1 MAVARS
7 KSAAAALSAAVAQRK
22 FEKEYLCLV
31 RGRPLEEAGTYRD
44 LLLHDRQRNKS
55 FVVDRMR
62 GGVKEAELDYRCLA
76 SSGGLSLVHVRLR
89 TGRTHQIRVQFA
101 SRGTPLAGD
110 GKYGGGPG
118 EIALWSYR
126 LAFPHP
132 ETGALWPSPP
142 CPRAGCGRS
151 SLWRHFYQL
160 PYKCD
165 RVVPDPLPRNGRLAA
180 LPPKTYPHRT
190 GKAPAPSRRGG
201 LMSRGFSSRSRRCS
215 RSRRSCCRSHSRS
228 CYPPQPPQQQNR
240 MMIRMMIQQQLPPP
254 KPFELHIDNY
264 LL

>member
-1 MAVARS
+1 MIPILYEERGFLVCLKPPGLLSQAGPGDDLLQALSRQAGGSFLPVHRLDRGVGGVMAVARS

-31 RGRPLEEAGTYRD
+31 RGRPGEEAGTYRD
-44 LLLHDRQRNKS
+44 LLLHDRQRNKT

-132 ETGALWPSPP
+132 ETGHPLAF
-142 CPRAGCGRS
+142 S
-151 SLWRHFYQL
+151 SLPQ
-160 PYKCD
+160 
-165 RVVPDPLPRNGRLAA
+165 
-180 LPPKTYPHRT
+180 
-190 GKAPAPSRRGG
+190 GG
-201 LMSRGFSSRSRRCS
+201 LWEEFS
-215 RSRRSCCRSHSRS
+215 
-228 CYPPQPPQQQNR
+228 
-240 MMIRMMIQQQLPPP
+240 L
-254 KPFELHIDNY
+254 ET
-264 LL
+264 LLSASI

>member
-1 MAVARS
+1 MIPILYEERGFLVCLKPPGLLSQAGPGDDLLQALSRQAGGSFLPVHRLDRGVGGVMAVARS

-31 RGRPLEEAGTYRD
+31 RGRPGEEAGTYRD

-126 LAFPHP
+126 LAFPHL
-132 ETGALWPSPP
+132 ETGRPLAF
-142 CPRAGCGRS
+142 S
-151 SLWRHFYQL
+151 SLPQ
-160 PYKCD
+160 
-165 RVVPDPLPRNGRLAA
+165 
-180 LPPKTYPHRT
+180 
-190 GKAPAPSRRGG
+190 GG
-201 LMSRGFSSRSRRCS
+201 LWEEFS
-215 RSRRSCCRSHSRS
+215 
-228 CYPPQPPQQQNR
+228 
-240 MMIRMMIQQQLPPP
+240 L
-254 KPFELHIDNY
+254 ET
-264 LL
+264 LLSASI

>member
-1 MAVARS
+1 
-7 KSAAAALSAAVAQRK
+7 AVAQRK

-31 RGRPLEEAGTYRD
+31 RGRPGEEAGTYRD

-55 FVVDRMR
+55 FVVDRIR
-62 GGVKEAELDYRCLA
+62 GGVKEAELDYRCLASSGGLYLAQGRLRHGRTHRVRVAVKEAELDYRCRA

-132 ETGALWPSPP
+132 ETGRPLAF
-142 CPRAGCGRS
+142 S
-151 SLWRHFYQL
+151 SLPQ
-160 PYKCD
+160 
-165 RVVPDPLPRNGRLAA
+165 
-180 LPPKTYPHRT
+180 
-190 GKAPAPSRRGG
+190 GG
-201 LMSRGFSSRSRRCS
+201 LWEEFS
-215 RSRRSCCRSHSRS
+215 
-228 CYPPQPPQQQNR
+228 
-240 MMIRMMIQQQLPPP
+240 L
-254 KPFELHIDNY
+254 ET
-264 LL
+264 LLSASI